1 MEKKMKN
8 RKINLFLSFT
18 TVFSFFLFCFSF
30 SAGKKNSVNSIK
42 SALVNPSYSENIE
55 KIIVQ
60 SSQEILVLKS
70 EGKWWSC
77 ENRGIKTF
85 ADKKTVSNFIKN
97 LSKIRNMYKISDSLN
112 GRIGLGLTEGSAQI
126 VTVVGSNGKILSK
139 LYFGASDS
147 LSSRITVAAEKG
159 KICYETEDDFS
170 AYLKTDVNFW
180 SIPEIFFA
188 IKNPSNLKLSS
199 ADLHTLLSL
208 RHGKI
213 YGANAFPENAVFEK
227 SITLFGQYD
236 SLQRV
241 DFYKSKAQEG
251 FEYFYSQT
259 VEPQVVKDNAVFE
272 VSSWTYERL
281 QKILK

>member
-8 RKINLFLSFT
+8 RKLNLFFSFT

-30 SAGKKNSVNSIK
+30 SAEKKNSVKSIK

-55 KIIVQ
+55 KIIIQ
-60 SSQEILVLKS
+60 SPQEILVLNS
-70 EGKWWSC
+70 ERKWWSC

-85 ADKKTVSNFIKN
+85 AEKKTVSNFIKN
-97 LSKIRNMYKISDSLN
+97 LTKIRNMYKISDSIN
-112 GRIGLGLTEGSAQI
+112 GRMELGLIEGSSQI

-147 LSSRITVAAEKG
+147 LSSRITVATEKG

-170 AYLKTDVNFW
+170 IYLKTDVDFW

-227 SITLFGQYD
+227 SVTLFGQYD

-241 DFYKSKAQEG
+241 DFYKRKTQEG

-259 VEPQVVKDNAVFE
+259 VEPQVIKDNAVFE

>member
-8 RKINLFLSFT
+8 KKINFFLSFT
-18 TVFSFFLFCFSF
+18 TIFSFFLFCFSF
-30 SAGKKNSVNSIK
+30 FAGKKNSVNSIK
-42 SALVNPSYSENIE
+42 SALVNPSYNENIE
-55 KIIVQ
+55 KIIIQ
-60 SSQEILVLKS
+60 SPQKILVLKS

-77 ENRGIKTF
+77 ESRGIKIF
-85 ADKKTVSNFIKN
+85 ADKKIVSNFTKN
-97 LSKIRNMYKISDSLN
+97 LTKIRNMYEISDSTN
-112 GRIGLGLTEGSAQI
+112 GRLELGLIEGSAQI
-126 VTVVGSNGKILSK
+126 VTVVGPNGKILSK

-170 AYLKTDVNFW
+170 VCLKNDANFW

-188 IKNPSNLKLSS
+188 IKNPSNLRLSS

-213 YGANAFPENAVFEK
+213 YGENAFPKNAVFEK
-227 SITLFGQYD
+227 SVTLFGQYD

-241 DFYKSKAQEG
+241 DFYKRKTQEG

-281 QKILK
+281 QEILK